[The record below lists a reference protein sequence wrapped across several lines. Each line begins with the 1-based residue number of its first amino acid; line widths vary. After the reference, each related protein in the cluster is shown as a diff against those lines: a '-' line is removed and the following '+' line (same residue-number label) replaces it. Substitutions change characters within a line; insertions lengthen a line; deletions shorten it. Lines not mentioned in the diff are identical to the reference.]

1 MAVFQIDTTELLS
14 KSQNVE
20 ATLGRI
26 QSDVNMMEG
35 QLRQLQETWKGSA
48 AVAFQDVLTQWRS
61 AQVQVEQS
69 LASVRQ
75 AMASASAQYEETES
89 ANTRVFGR

>member
-1 MAVFQIDTTELLS
+1 MAVFQIDTGDLLA

-20 ATLGRI
+20 ATLSRI
-26 QSDVNMMEG
+26 QSDVNSMEA

-48 AVAFQDVLTQWRS
+48 SVAFQDVLTQWR
-61 AQVQVEQS
+61 ATQAQVEQS

-75 AMASASAQYEETES
+75 AMAAASSQYEETEM
-89 ANTRVFGR
+89 ANTRMFGQ